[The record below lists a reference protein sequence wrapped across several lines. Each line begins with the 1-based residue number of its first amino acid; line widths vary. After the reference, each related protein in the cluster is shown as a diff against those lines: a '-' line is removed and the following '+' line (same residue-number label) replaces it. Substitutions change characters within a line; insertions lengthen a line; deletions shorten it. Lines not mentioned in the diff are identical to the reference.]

1 MQEYCSVPYASDVSD
16 LQINSTESF
25 GGPSVDLEKVSIGSH
40 PHEDLVE
47 FHNQNF
53 GWKDVKN
60 PVLRNIDL
68 SIKHGAFTA
77 IVGPVGSGKSTLLE
91 SILGESLATE
101 GSAKRNFATIGYCS
115 QTPWLQSHT
124 VRENI
129 IGNMDFDKDWYK
141 TVIWA
146 CGIEEDLSR
155 LAQGDKT
162 PVGSNGLNLSGGQ
175 KQRIVSQG
183 HMSDYLFLDS
193 ETKLKLKR
201 VWHGLYTHGAEL
213 LFLTT
218 SSVGLMLQLRRRS
231 LHVYLKQTGSFE
243 I

>member
-1 MQEYCSVPYASDVSD
+1 MQEYCSVPYASDIPDSQV
-16 LQINSTESF
+16 NSTESF
-25 GGPSVDLEKVSIGSH
+25 GGPSVDLEKTSIGSH
-40 PHEDLVE
+40 PRGNLVE
-47 FHNQNF
+47 FHNQSF
-53 GWKDVKN
+53 GWKDAKY
-60 PVLRNIDL
+60 PVLRAIDL
-68 SIKHGAFTA
+68 TIEQGAFTA
-77 IVGPVGSGKSTLLE
+77 IIGPVGSGKSTLLE

-101 GSAKRNFATIGYCS
+101 GSTKRNFATIGYCS

-162 PVGSNGLNLSGGQ
+162 PVGSNGLKLSGGQ
-175 KQRIVSQG
+175 KQRIVSPEQV
-183 HMSDYLFLDS
+183 SDYLLLDPD
-193 ETKLKLKR
+193 TKLKLNR
-201 VWHGLYTHGAEL
+201 AWRGLYTHDAEL

-218 SSVGLMLQLRRRS
+218 SSVGLML
-231 LHVYLKQTGSFE
+231 
-243 I
+243 